1 MSDETYITVTEAA
14 HITGYQRQT
23 VLHWI
28 RREFLPAVRVGRSWM
43 IRRADLMAYTP
54 ERTAFGMAQ
63 EMPQYLRLK
72 YGNGTQAI
80 EIETPATSPDTLG
93 RQPNG
98 A

>member
-28 RREFLPAVRVGRSWM
+28 RRGFLHAVRVGRSWM
-43 IRRADLMAYTP
+43 IRRADLMAYVP
-54 ERTAFGMAQ
+54 ERSAFGMRQ

-72 YGNGTQAI
+72 YGDALKFYQSRKGQKHV
-80 EIETPATSPDTLG
+80 EDD
-93 RQPNG
+93 
-98 A
+98 